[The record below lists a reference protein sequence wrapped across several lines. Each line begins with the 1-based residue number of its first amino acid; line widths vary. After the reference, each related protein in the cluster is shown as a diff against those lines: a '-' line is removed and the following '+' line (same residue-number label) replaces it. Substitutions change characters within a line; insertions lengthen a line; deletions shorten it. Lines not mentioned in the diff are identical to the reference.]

1 MKDDDAESGST
12 VGYQRPPKE
21 HQFKKGRSGNPRGRP
36 RKVAAPQQNS
46 SRVLED
52 LVLGEA
58 YRPVT
63 IREGDQVIELP
74 MIQAVVRSLGVA
86 AIKGNRQAQISI
98 ANMVNAIE
106 ARHELNRL
114 ELYKVVVEGQQRLRE
129 EFERCDREGRP
140 RREIY
145 PHPDDIIV
153 SPWSSDVCFVGP
165 MDKREKQEWD
175 EQQELKRDALAR
187 IDALRGSLNRNPR
200 KRKSIEAQMAAWER
214 LCLRID
220 ALYPSEEIRRSPG
233 YVADY
238 YLKRA
243 GLM

>member
-1 MKDDDAESGST
+1 MNDDQAEVEST
-12 VGYQRPPKE
+12 VGFKNPPKK

-36 RKVAAPQQNS
+36 LKAAVPQPAS
-46 SRVLED
+46 SRLLED

-58 YRPVT
+58 YRPVSV
-63 IREGDQVIELP
+63 REGDQVIELP
-74 MIQAVVRSLGVA
+74 LIQAVVRSLGVA

-106 ARHELNRL
+106 ARHEVNKL

-153 SPWSSDVCFVGP
+153 SPWSSDVRFVGP

-175 EQQELKRDALAR
+175 EQQELKWAALAR
-187 IDALRGSLNRNPR
+187 IDELHESLSCNPR

-233 YVADY
+233 YEPEY
-238 YLKRA
+238 YLKIA
-243 GLM
+243 GLR